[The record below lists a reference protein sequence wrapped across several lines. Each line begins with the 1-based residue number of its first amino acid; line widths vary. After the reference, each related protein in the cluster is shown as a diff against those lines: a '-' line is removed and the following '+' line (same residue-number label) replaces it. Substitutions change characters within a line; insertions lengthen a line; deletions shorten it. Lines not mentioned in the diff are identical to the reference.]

1 MIHMTPSW
9 SRSIHFKLKL
19 MMSNETFILFIYFA
33 EYCVILS
40 WWRFIIFLIILSLD
54 CLYSNCVVQDL
65 LFVFFLGKLNP
76 TSRQFLYIILQ
87 GSLVGHL
94 NWSVWMLHGE
104 FVVSGWDKYSANK
117 YSDYIHTYLHNLA
130 PHETISYVS
139 FFVNQYYIAII
150 IAVGG

>member
-19 MMSNETFILFIYFA
+19 MMSNQTFILFIYFA

-130 PHETISYVS
+130 LHETISYVS